1 MDFDKLGV
9 QVLFVC
15 MTSKS
20 NNTIIFLI
28 NISRHSSSINLNVV
42 RHITYCIF
50 ISCKLFVFQVLLMLF
65 VCLFVCCSEE
75 NRDLMGR
82 SGFFRRCS
90 KKWLFPSIQ
99 DAMRHAQYEPVLVS
113 WEDVVIIQII
123 RLPLVDPEFSKGGG
137 GANFRASVHN
147 VNLVYLGGIS

>member
-20 NNTIIFLI
+20 NNTIIFLK
-28 NISRHSSSINLNVV
+28 NISRHSSSINLNCCVHMQAICISSVINVV
-42 RHITYCIF
+42 
-50 ISCKLFVFQVLLMLF
+50 

-90 KKWLFPSIQ
+90 KKCLFPSIK

-113 WEDVVIIQII
+113 WENVIVIQII
-123 RLPLVDPEFSKGGG
+123 RLVVADPEVSREGG
-137 GANFRASVHN
+137 GANFGASGHN
-147 VNLVYLGGIS
+147 VNLEASIK